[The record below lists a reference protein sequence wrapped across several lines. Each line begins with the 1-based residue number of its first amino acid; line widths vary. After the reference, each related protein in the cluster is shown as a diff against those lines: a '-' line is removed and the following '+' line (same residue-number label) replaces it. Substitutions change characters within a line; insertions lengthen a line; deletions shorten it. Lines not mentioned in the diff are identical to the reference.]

1 MKSGQT
7 ADTGSMTR
15 FVHQCGAALQFVM
28 SLALLV
34 VLVVS
39 LVG

>member
-1 MKSGQT
+1 MNSSRN
-7 ADTGSMTR
+7 ADTSGMTR

-28 SLALLV
+28 SLTLLV
-34 VLVVS
+34 VLVVA